1 MVLIIYGY
9 ITNSKRDQA
18 LGLLAFNSSIG
29 RVLHRY
35 REGHGFDSRSSLDVF
50 FFPRL
55 WFQICLSAHII
66 KIFIFPSDPTFHAM
80 NICEKNSIWIK
91 SDFVMHVLNPEN
103 PIFLRSTRAAD
114 HSIDMLRV
122 VT

>member
-1 MVLIIYGY
+1 MAILRTQSVTRLSVCLHLIAQLVEYFIG
-9 ITNSKRDQA
+9 IAKVMGSIPVQA
-18 LGLLAFNSSIG
+18 WM
-29 RVLHRY
+29 
-35 REGHGFDSRSSLDVF
+35 F

-91 SDFVMHVLNPEN
+91 SDFVMNVLKPEN